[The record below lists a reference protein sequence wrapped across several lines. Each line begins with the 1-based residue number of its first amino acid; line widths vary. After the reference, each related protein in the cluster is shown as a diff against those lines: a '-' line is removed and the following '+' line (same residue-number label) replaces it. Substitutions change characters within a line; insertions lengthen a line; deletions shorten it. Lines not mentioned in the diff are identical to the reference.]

1 LSFPSRLVTVFTPA
15 FHRAFSC
22 DALVIDGESHAV
34 PLVLDADAPEA
45 EVVDAVLDR
54 VVLMSKSLHD
64 IRRTTF
70 GLFCGRRDGRFLLAP
85 ASPAAVVSALEDALL
100 EFGPVRRGAPE
111 PARGLVPLLAF
122 VDGRVSFLRGPATLP
137 FQRLAARKG
146 LAIVAPAWSH
156 EELA

>member
-1 LSFPSRLVTVFTPA
+1 VFTA
-15 FHRAFSC
+15 AYHRTFSC
-22 DALVIDGESHAV
+22 DALVIDGESSAV
-34 PLVLDADAPEA
+34 PLMLDAEA
-45 EVVDAVLDR
+45 HEADVVDAVLDR
-54 VVLMSKSLHD
+54 VVLMSRSIHD
-64 IRRTTF
+64 VRRSTF
-70 GLFCGRRDGRFLLAP
+70 GLFLGRRDGRFLLAA
-85 ASPAAVVSALEDALL
+85 ASPAAVVSALEDAMA

-122 VDGRVSFLRGPATLP
+122 VEGRVSFLRGPSTLP